1 MLVVIKETSEPNFA
15 ASEEIRQISADN
27 FAQVFIACCDKTTVP
42 EDSVFRVRWRYV
54 IKMAKERNR
63 KSHITKS

>member
-1 MLVVIKETSEPNFA
+1 MLVVVKETSESNFA

-27 FAQVFIACCDKTTVP
+27 FAQVFIASSCDKTSTVP

-54 IKMAKERNR
+54 IKMAKERNH
-63 KSHITKS
+63 K

>member
-1 MLVVIKETSEPNFA
+1 MLMVIKETSESNFA

-42 EDSVFRVRWRYV
+42 KDSVFRVRWRYV
-54 IKMAKERNR
+54 IKMGKERNH
-63 KSHITKS
+63 K